1 MVLST
6 IRRSTTL
13 NSFFTPS
20 FFLPPIFQ
28 WRFAPTQKR
37 SKGGSGCT
45 LEGWNGGWWLGFGW
59 GGGGGWL
66 ERMGAAAKGEGV
78 GYPAEQ
84 GRGRL
89 HGGSGRGRLGLEG
102 EGASNALD
110 AESMAHNPFS
120 PLNSRPH
127 QMNAKMLP
135 FN

>member
-1 MVLST
+1 LDGEEGAAG
-6 IRRSTTL
+6 
-13 NSFFTPS
+13 
-20 FFLPPIFQ
+20 
-28 WRFAPTQKR
+28 WR
-37 SKGGSGCT
+37 
-45 LEGWNGGWWLGFGW
+45 GW
-59 GGGGGWL
+59 GRL
-66 ERMGAAAKGEGV
+66 QRVREREGV
-78 GYPAEQ
+78 GYKGEN

-89 HGGSGRGRLGLEG
+89 QGGSGRGRLGLEG